1 MPRIASEYGNNP
13 KKMPF
18 EFADVIASFA
28 PRAFLAMSPLRD
40 DNFDV
45 TGVKDA
51 IAAAEPAYKAIRTVD
66 NLKAIYPDAAHEFPE
81 EGRTA
86 AYEFLDKH
94 LKK

>member
-1 MPRIASEYGNNP
+1 MPRIASEFDNDP

-45 TGVKDA
+45 TGVNDE
-51 IAAAEPAYKAIRTVD
+51 IAAAEPAFKALRAEN

-81 EGRTA
+81 EGRKA

-94 LKK
+94 LKP

>member
-1 MPRIASEYGNNP
+1 MPRIASEFGNDP

-28 PRAFLAMSPLRD
+28 PRAFLAVAPLRD

-51 IAAAEPAYKAIRTVD
+51 IAAAEQAYKALRSTD
-66 NLKAIYPDAAHEFPE
+66 TLKAIYPDAGHDFPE
-81 EGRTA
+81 EGRKV
-86 AYEFLDKH
+86 AYEFLDAH
-94 LKK
+94 LKQ